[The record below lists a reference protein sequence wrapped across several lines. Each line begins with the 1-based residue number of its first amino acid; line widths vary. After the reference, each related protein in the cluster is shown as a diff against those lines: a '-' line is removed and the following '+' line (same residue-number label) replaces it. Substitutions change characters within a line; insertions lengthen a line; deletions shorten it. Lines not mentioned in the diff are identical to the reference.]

1 MARRRGPRRGGRWR
15 DAARSWWCLVP
26 AIPFGWLAGFGFLY
40 AAVKAPLR
48 WDLWAATAVY
58 LALGIGGIVLVGG
71 DTTAVGMVLS
81 LSAMVTGTAHAFTV
95 RGRWLDEVYGPGR
108 RPNALQER
116 AQQLRE
122 LREQGL
128 TEVARDP
135 LRARELGVGRPDVE
149 GAWHAELV
157 DVNHV
162 PAEVLASLP
171 TVSKAAARSLAAARE
186 EVDGFESLDDMG
198 ALLDLPPRTLEE
210 LRGRVVFLPL

>member
-1 MARRRGPRRGGRWR
+1 MARRRRPRSGGRWQ
-15 DAARSWWCLVP
+15 DAARSWWCIVP
-26 AIPFGWLAGFGFLY
+26 AIPFGWLAGFGFFY

-71 DTTAVGMVLS
+71 ETTGVGMVLS
-81 LSAMVTGTAHAFTV
+81 LSAMAVGTAHAFTV
-95 RGRWLDEVYGPGR
+95 RGGWLDDAYGHGK

-116 AQQLRE
+116 AQQRRE

-128 TEVARDP
+128 AEAERDP

-149 GAWHAELV
+149 NAWHAELV
-157 DVNHV
+157 DANHA
-162 PAEVLASLP
+162 PAEVVASLP
-171 TVSKAAARSLAAARE
+171 TVSKASARSIVAARD
-186 EVDGFESLDDMG
+186 EVDGFASLDDMG

-210 LRGRVVFLPL
+210 LRGRVVFLPR